1 MSYINS
7 NDSKAKWCP
16 NFVSGANQCYVS
28 QSLHHFYEGGDLFCL
43 CLFFLLGKQAHIK
56 PGLYKKDG
64 IHILSLCLPPA
75 APHVCGTQKGKRVPQ
90 GGGIS
95 SVPQTALNQLHITKP
110 PCRAPGPGYSCWDKF
125 IHGCMGS
132 CLIEAHYL
140 HFLLTLCTPR
150 GAAQASAGGR
160 GWNSCCCSC
169 GRRRG

>member
-1 MSYINS
+1 MFQEQISVTS
-7 NDSKAKWCP
+7 AKAFIIFMKVET
-16 NFVSGANQCYVS
+16 FS
-28 QSLHHFYEGGDLFCL
+28 CL

-150 GAAQASAGGR
+150 RAAQASAGGR